1 MRSKGVILLGF
12 IARSYDTAATFT
24 DTQALEALERVGP
37 ADLIRAAAAAAAV
50 PTQRRRQLPAAVT
63 RLLCS
68 GMSLFTAHALDVVL
82 AKMTQGMRLFWP
94 DPEPALATTGALS
107 QARYRLGARP
117 VVALFHPVCRP
128 LATPQTPG
136 AFLVGLRLLAIDG
149 TVEDVPASPANVR
162 ACGRQHA
169 DRGDS
174 AFPQVQRVDRAECG
188 THAVIDAGFWPGHV
202 AARVGAVRLLR
213 RVGAGLRVLLD
224 RGFSSCAMRE
234 RTRATGAHV
243 RGRVPSTV
251 TLTVRSAPCCPTAP
265 TGPPSPPPTGS
276 AASAVTTASC
286 ACSSTP

>member
-1 MRSKGVILLGF
+1 
-12 IARSYDTAATFT
+12 
-24 DTQALEALERVGP
+24 VGP

-243 RGRVPSTV
+243 LGRVPSTV

-286 ACSSTP
+286 A